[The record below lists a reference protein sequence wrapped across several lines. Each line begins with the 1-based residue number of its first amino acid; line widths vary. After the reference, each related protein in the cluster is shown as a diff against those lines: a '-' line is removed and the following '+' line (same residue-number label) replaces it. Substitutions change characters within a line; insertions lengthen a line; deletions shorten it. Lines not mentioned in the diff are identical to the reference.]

1 MNTQRDGSQ
10 RAQVFDLSTVRQR
23 LAESKDPS
31 IQDVLEGIRAEK
43 DLLDQTVGRV
53 QKLETELSSN
63 EKRFDDNVAEVAKPI
78 VAQTTKD
85 VFRKT
90 VGLQAVF
97 GLLFVLVCL
106 LAYNSFQSMHQQMG
120 VIHTQMD
127 HKASK
132 QSVDNLIVELATKA
146 TKAEL
151 KVVETKAEQSVV
163 ERLSQELRD
172 KDGIHENRL
181 NDLATDL
188 MAKANKQDV
197 SKLSARLRATR
208 NKVRSLEQRMK
219 ELTPLEK
226 PSEVDGLPKTM

>member
-10 RAQVFDLSTVRQR
+10 SAQVFDLSTVRQR
-23 LAESKDPS
+23 LDEGKDQS
-31 IQDVLEGIRAEK
+31 IQDVLEAIRVEK

-53 QKLETELSSN
+53 QKLEAEISAN
-63 EKRFDDNVAEVAKPI
+63 EKRFDNNVAEVAKPI

-90 VGLQAVF
+90 VGVQAVF
-97 GLLFVLVCL
+97 ALLFVLVCL
-106 LAYNSFQSMHQQMG
+106 LVYSSFQSVHQQLDT
-120 VIHTQMD
+120 VHDQMD
-127 HKASK
+127 NKASE
-132 QSVDNLIVELATKA
+132 QAVEKLAVVLATKA

-219 ELTPLEK
+219 ELAPLEK